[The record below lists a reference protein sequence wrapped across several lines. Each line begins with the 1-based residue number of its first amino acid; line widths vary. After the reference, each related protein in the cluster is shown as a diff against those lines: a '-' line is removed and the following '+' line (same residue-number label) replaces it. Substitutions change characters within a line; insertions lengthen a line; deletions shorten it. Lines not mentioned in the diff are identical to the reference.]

1 MLQQQ
6 IWFLITEWLNTL
18 NLNWR
23 KSWAVSRLNIRWN
36 HRERELVFSA
46 NICGFLTQKGSK
58 TSQLKDTLK
67 SLCPDKLFAVI
78 CQRNTQWSS
87 AYSRMCSPNMS
98 TNSPGTDSEEARV
111 VPLLEMSRSSVLYRL
126 FVTTAICSY
135 YLINATGYLY
145 SCQQL
150 RCSVWKI
157 CHCTDCTAK
166 KKKKNEDLALCK
178 QHRERDVPAAGYYL
192 TLSVWRWRNF
202 WQKTTTFYLL
212 FVFFVWM
219 LELNC
224 EEWCVHFEMLSAGG
238 SGEEDRLLRH
248 QIENT
253 VLCFEGVHL
262 HSC

>member
-78 CQRNTQWSS
+78 CQRNTQRSS

-98 TNSPGTDSEEARV
+98 TNSPGTDSEDARV

-166 KKKKNEDLALCK
+166 KKRKMK
-178 QHRERDVPAAGYYL
+178 
-192 TLSVWRWRNF
+192 
-202 WQKTTTFYLL
+202 
-212 FVFFVWM
+212 
-219 LELNC
+219 
-224 EEWCVHFEMLSAGG
+224 
-238 SGEEDRLLRH
+238 
-248 QIENT
+248 I
-253 VLCFEGVHL
+253 L
-262 HSC
+262 HSASSKGSETYPLLVIIKPWVFDGGGTSDRKLQLSISYLFSLFGCWSLTVRNDVCTLKCFQLEVLERRTDYSDTK

>member
-46 NICGFLTQKGSK
+46 KICGFLTQKGSK

-98 TNSPGTDSEEARV
+98 TNSSGTDSEEAFFLKCP
-111 VPLLEMSRSSVLYRL
+111 VPPFSTVYGHLFFLLPNKCHRL
-126 FVTTAICSY
+126 FIFMSAAQVFSMKDIPLHRLHS
-135 YLINATGYLY
+135 
-145 SCQQL
+145 
-150 RCSVWKI
+150 
-157 CHCTDCTAK
+157 K
-166 KKKKNEDLALCK
+166 KKKEKWRSCTLQAAQGARRTRCWLLSNPECLTVEELLTENYNFLSLICFLCL
-178 QHRERDVPAAGYYL
+178 DAG
-192 TLSVWRWRNF
+192 
-202 WQKTTTFYLL
+202 
-212 FVFFVWM
+212 
-219 LELNC
+219 
-224 EEWCVHFEMLSAGG
+224 A
-238 SGEEDRLLRH
+238 
-248 QIENT
+248 
-253 VLCFEGVHL
+253 
-262 HSC
+262 

>member
-78 CQRNTQWSS
+78 CQRNTQRSS

-98 TNSPGTDSEEARV
+98 TNSSGTDSEDARV

-126 FVTTAICSY
+126 FMTAAICSSY

-145 SCQQL
+145 LCQQL

-166 KKKKNEDLALCK
+166 NKK
-178 QHRERDVPAAGYYL
+178 
-192 TLSVWRWRNF
+192 
-202 WQKTTTFYLL
+202 
-212 FVFFVWM
+212 
-219 LELNC
+219 
-224 EEWCVHFEMLSAGG
+224 
-238 SGEEDRLLRH
+238 
-248 QIENT
+248 
-253 VLCFEGVHL
+253 
-262 HSC
+262 